1 MDDDSKKIFKAPIT
15 SVAELLK
22 KLEDE
27 QTIGWHGVSEPPV
40 VEPPRPE
47 WSILLEKVIH
57 IMEDYLAIYD
67 YEHNGIGEETKE
79 ESW

>member
-1 MDDDSKKIFKAPIT
+1 MDDDSKKNFTAPVQT
-15 SVAELLK
+15 VAELLK

-27 QTIGWHGVSEPPV
+27 QTIGWHGVSDPPV

-47 WSILLEKVIH
+47 WSVLLEQVIH
-57 IMEDYLAIYD
+57 IMEDYLSIYD
-67 YEHNGIGEETKE
+67 YEHNGVGEETKE